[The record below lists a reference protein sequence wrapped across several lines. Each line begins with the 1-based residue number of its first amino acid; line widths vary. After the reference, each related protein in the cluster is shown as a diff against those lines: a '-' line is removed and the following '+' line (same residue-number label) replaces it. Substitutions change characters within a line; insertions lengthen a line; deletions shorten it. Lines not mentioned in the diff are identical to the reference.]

1 MSLKPAQ
8 MIKFPYT
15 WLCFYLFSN
24 VTGDLQN
31 YNATES
37 TIAKRAGQTRP
48 RRERTV
54 SSAKKYILLIN
65 SPCCLKTLSDYDD

>member
-1 MSLKPAQ
+1 
-8 MIKFPYT
+8 MIKFLYT
-15 WLCFYLFSN
+15 LLCFYLFCN

-37 TIAKRAGQTRP
+37 MIAKRAGQTHS

-54 SSAKKYILLIN
+54 SVAK
-65 SPCCLKTLSDYDD
+65 